1 MADMELSF
9 LNEIYEMIETI
20 QAQIT
25 EISIFL
31 NSFYLQFPDNS
42 KNGGKS
48 VDGNSYETT
57 ADDEEEVFEAI
68 MNLYNWDSDYSD
80 DDDDIYKDIPY
91 IDASSESDAE

>member
-1 MADMELSF
+1 MADIELSF

-31 NSFYLQFPDNS
+31 NSLYLQFLDDSENDG
-42 KNGGKS
+42 NN
-48 VDGNSYETT
+48 VDGNSYETV
-57 ADDEEEVFEAI
+57 DDEEEVFEAI
-68 MNLYNWDSDYSD
+68 MNIYNWDSDYD
-80 DDDDIYKDIPY
+80 NDDDIYKDIPY

>member
-31 NSFYLQFPDNS
+31 NSFYLLFPDDL
-42 KNGGKS
+42 KNDGS
-48 VDGNSYETT
+48 NFDGNSYETV
-57 ADDEEEVFEAI
+57 DDEEEVFEAI
-68 MNLYNWDSDYSD
+68 MNIYNWDSDYD
-80 DDDDIYKDIPY
+80 NDDDIYKDIPY